1 MKIINKR
8 EFSASNYNKSNL
20 VWMGGDLDEN
30 VQKIIKDLQWEEEFQ
45 DLVKNAKGSKL

>member
-30 VQKIIKDLQWEEEFQ
+30 VQKIIKIGKKCKRIQIPFN
-45 DLVKNAKGSKL
+45 K